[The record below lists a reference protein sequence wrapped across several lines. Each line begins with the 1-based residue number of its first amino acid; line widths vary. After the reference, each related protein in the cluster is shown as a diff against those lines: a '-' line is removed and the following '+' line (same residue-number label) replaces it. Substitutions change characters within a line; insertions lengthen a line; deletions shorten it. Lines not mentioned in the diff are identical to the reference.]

1 MKKNLFLAALVFA
14 TAGSVEAKGLPTND
28 EKQYLLNEK
37 LSTTPSWVFEKL
49 KPVTENEG
57 WDMVATKSH
66 TWDNGVTW
74 TWKHYESSDKA
85 IRTLYQNNGD
95 FMTILERQDGNYEEM
110 GIPAGYNG
118 AEPMGPVRITF
129 DDGSVFEAIC
139 PLKNFGHA
147 IKCPFRYK
155 YTNGTIVFGKIPF
168 YNLKSGVFIKEKERQ
183 ELIKEIRKAKFTI
196 HNWTG
201 ENDGNEYIYITLPE
215 DSTKCYKMNI
225 NMFQKGNKTYYLTD
239 TGWPH
244 TAKQEVDG
252 VQFYCLDSDTI
263 TSIKDNVV
271 TYANGDQLTYA
282 PIRGL
287 GRINKLGIDEDVTTV
302 TGTIHRMGGVLKVSM
317 MNGRLRC
324 RLTLPNGDYFTG
336 TFKEMYAPDR
346 FDDDL
351 LMCNVLTPYNG
362 TWNRGGQIEQITK
375 GMSKADYDRAE
386 ANKQA
391 MADAAKKAKYDKL
404 CAQFGKKY
412 VDAAYDCKII
422 IGMPEELFTTFFK
435 TSLDYQ
441 SAYAKRY
448 CLSNALEAFA
458 ANARVVWVSGG
469 RVTDIIW

>member
-1 MKKNLFLAALVFA
+1 MKKNLFLAALVFV
-14 TAGSVEAKGLPTND
+14 TVGSVEAKGLPAN
-28 EKQYLLNEK
+28 NEK
-37 LSTTPSWVFEKL
+37 KYLMNGNLSTTPSWVFEKL
-49 KPVTENEG
+49 KPMTENEG
-57 WDMVATKSH
+57 WDMVASKSH

-85 IRTLYQNNGD
+85 IRTLYQDNGD
-95 FMTILERQDGNYEEM
+95 FITILERTDGNYEVM
-110 GIPAGYNG
+110 GIPTGYNG
-118 AEPMGPVRITF
+118 ARPMGPVRITL

-139 PLKNFGHA
+139 PSEETYGMGFRCL
-147 IKCPFRYK
+147 FRYRF
-155 YTNGTIVFGKIPF
+155 TNGTIVFGWTQF
-168 YNLKSGVFIKEKERQ
+168 FDLKSGIFYYEKERQ
-183 ELIKEIRKAKFTI
+183 ELIKEIKKAEFEVREGGDDQCK
-196 HNWTG
+196 
-201 ENDGNEYIYITLPE
+201 YLYVTLPE
-215 DSTKCYKMNI
+215 DSTKCYKMNTY
-225 NMFQKGNKTYYLTD
+225 MFQKGNKTYYLTD

-271 TYANGDQLTYA
+271 TYANGDQLTYTR
-282 PIRGL
+282 ISGL
-287 GRINKLGIDEDVTTV
+287 GRFNQLGIAEDVTTV
-302 TGTIHRMGGVLKVSM
+302 TGSIHRMGGVLKVSM

-336 TFKEMYAPDR
+336 TFKEQYAPDR
-346 FDDDL
+346 FDDNL
-351 LMCNVLTPYNG
+351 LMYTTLTPYNG
-362 TWNRGGQIEQITK
+362 IWNRGGQTEQITK

-404 CAQFGKKY
+404 CAKYGKKY

-441 SAYAKRY
+441 SAYSKRY

>member
-14 TAGSVEAKGLPTND
+14 TVGSVEAKGLPAN
-28 EKQYLLNEK
+28 NEK
-37 LSTTPSWVFEKL
+37 KYLMNGNLSTTPSWVFEKL
-49 KPVTENEG
+49 KPMTENEG

-74 TWKHYESSDKA
+74 TWKHYESSNQA
-85 IRTLYQNNGD
+85 VRTLYQDNGD
-95 FMTILERQDGNYEEM
+95 FITILEREDGNYEVM
-110 GIPAGYNG
+110 GIPTGYNG
-118 AEPMGPVRITF
+118 ARPMGPVRITL

-139 PLKNFGHA
+139 PSEETYGMGFRCL
-147 IKCPFRYK
+147 FRYRF
-155 YTNGTIVFGKIPF
+155 TNGTIVFGWTQF
-168 YNLKSGVFIKEKERQ
+168 FDLKSGIFYYEKERQ
-183 ELIKEIRKAKFTI
+183 ELIKEIKKAEFEVREGGDDQCK
-196 HNWTG
+196 
-201 ENDGNEYIYITLPE
+201 YLYVTLPE
-215 DSTKCYKMNI
+215 DSTKCYKMNTY
-225 NMFQKGNKTYYLTD
+225 MFQKGNKTYYLTD

-271 TYANGDQLTYA
+271 TYANGDQLTYTR
-282 PIRGL
+282 ISGL
-287 GRINKLGIDEDVTTV
+287 GRFNQLGIAEDVTTV
-302 TGTIHRMGGVLKVSM
+302 TGSIHRMGGVLKVSM

-336 TFKEMYAPDR
+336 TFKEQYAPDR
-346 FDDDL
+346 FDDNL
-351 LMCNVLTPYNG
+351 LMYTTLTPYNG
-362 TWNRGGQIEQITK
+362 IWNRGGQTEQITK

-404 CAQFGKKY
+404 CAKYGKKY